1 MLTVPLSA
9 SYVEIYGQDREG
21 ELLLAVFP
29 LTDVAASE
37 ANQVWSI
44 TCEAGQTLELTVL
57 SDQADIEEAED
68 CRVQIT
74 YLEAPLP
81 FPARMRQLLQSRWAE
96 VNTVLQWFY
105 IPARAPAVSTA
116 LILILCIST
125 TWLGVLHFT
134 QPEQVVQPPEQR
146 RGGLSVIRFQLAF
159 RSDSSV
165 RAIQQLLQEIQ
176 GRIADGPTLDGIYSI
191 EVPLHPSG
199 VASRD
204 ALKDIL
210 EQRRNLVRF
219 YNIPDSPTPG
229 RGAN

>member
-1 MLTVPLSA
+1 
-9 SYVEIYGQDREG
+9 
-21 ELLLAVFP
+21 
-29 LTDVAASE
+29 
-37 ANQVWSI
+37 
-44 TCEAGQTLELTVL
+44 
-57 SDQADIEEAED
+57 
-68 CRVQIT
+68 
-74 YLEAPLP
+74 
-81 FPARMRQLLQSRWAE
+81 
-96 VNTVLQWFY
+96 
-105 IPARAPAVSTA
+105 
-116 LILILCIST
+116 
-125 TWLGVLHFT
+125 LHFT